1 MLYQLPIAG
10 LENAELG
17 KFWVESPDEVD
28 EVLEQMS
35 TLYERI
41 EKLQQSFPERL
52 ADQVKK
58 IQKHFAL

>member
-1 MLYQLPIAG
+1 MTG
-10 LENAELG
+10 LESAELG
-17 KFWVESPDEVD
+17 KYWVESPDEVD
-28 EVLEQMS
+28 QALEQMS

-58 IQKHFAL
+58 IEKHFAL